1 MKGYFPSKSNRR
13 EIDNMKYAVL
23 VNEEYYLLTKD
34 GANYATFNTIEEAEE
49 LALDYN
55 DLNAE
60 VITF

>member
-34 GANYATFNTIEEAEE
+34 GATYATFNTIEEAEE
-49 LALDYN
+49 LALDYT